1 MLKCNKASLVVS
13 QCVLKQ
19 INKALFKF
27 AQSLDTYIIKKTDI
41 LLPLNE
47 PIVPKSL
54 NKGANITFE
63 FEFITIMYF
72 STHFG
77 TELNTLILKSKLC
90 HT

>member
-1 MLKCNKASLVVS
+1 MQQSQPRCFTMRSKTDKQGFIQICTIIRYIHNK
-13 QCVLKQ
+13 
-19 INKALFKF
+19 
-27 AQSLDTYIIKKTDI
+27 TTDI